1 MGAQYPL
8 GYYDEESLSAVE
20 GAFRDVWNALAMEN
34 SASSEGL
41 RIAIIQT
48 LLKLV
53 GEGTTRPD
61 QLRAIVLMEYGPQT
75 LD

>member
-1 MGAQYPL
+1 MSLQYPL
-8 GYYDEESLSAVE
+8 GYYEEESLAAVE
-20 GAFRDVWNALAMEN
+20 GAFRDVWNALAMES

-61 QLRAIVLMEYGPQT
+61 QLRAIVLMEYGPRT
-75 LD
+75 LE